1 MLWVFYPN
9 YHKGLQNLICILTTD
24 RKRAVV
30 SVVYKQFIMIKG
42 GNHQVKTVSFN
53 SQADEQTDFGSR
65 VLFIQPFKLCLG
77 KFRSA
82 RAHTCMTLSHG
93 NVSRELLVN
102 LTLILKRI

>member
-9 YHKGLQNLICILTTD
+9 YHKGLQNLILILTTD

-30 SVVYKQFIMIKG
+30 YKQLIMIKG

-82 RAHTCMTLSHG
+82 RAHTRMTLSHG